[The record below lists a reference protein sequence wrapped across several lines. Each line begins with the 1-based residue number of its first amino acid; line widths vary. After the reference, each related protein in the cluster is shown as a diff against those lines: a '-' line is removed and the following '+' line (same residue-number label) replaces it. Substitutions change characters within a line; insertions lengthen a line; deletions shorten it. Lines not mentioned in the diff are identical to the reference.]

1 MPLGLLS
8 YETNINNLCDTCKL
22 TELRQNILWTQ
33 LYYTYNNK
41 SILRSAED
49 SKVLDKC
56 TGICIL

>member
-22 TELRQNILWTQ
+22 TELRQNILWAQ
-33 LYYTYNNK
+33 LYYTYNK